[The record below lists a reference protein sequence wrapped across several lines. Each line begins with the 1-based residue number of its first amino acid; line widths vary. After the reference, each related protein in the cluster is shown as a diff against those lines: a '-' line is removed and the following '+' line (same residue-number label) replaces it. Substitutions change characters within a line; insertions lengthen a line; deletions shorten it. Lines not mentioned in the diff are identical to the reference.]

1 MKHLIN
7 EHIRALNPPKT
18 DLLNHDKGV
27 FLDKSELPYGPSPL
41 VIQEMIKVATTVNR
55 YPEILH
61 HSLRAAIAN
70 YTNSRKEQI
79 FVGNGSDAII
89 ELLLKIFVKFGE
101 NVLIPIPTF
110 FVYQYATKIVGGNP
124 ILVNRLDDFGLDVPS
139 LLQKVTPEVKLIFIA
154 NPNNPTAN
162 SVSREI
168 ILNILNEVNCIVVV
182 DECYYEFC
190 QETVIDLVDQYPNLV
205 VLRSFSKSFGLAGL
219 RVGYGIA
226 NETIVDYLYRVAKP
240 FSVNAIALAA
250 AAVALKDI
258 DYVNSNIQKICQ
270 EREIMAKNLAQ
281 LGCFVYP
288 SSTNFLFMGTHSL
301 GIPSRQ
307 LVQALQD
314 KQIFVQDCG
323 LQAGLDEY
331 FFKVSIGTPA
341 NNHALIKGMEDIV
354 QIRPNQTTTLGGN

>member
-1 MKHLIN
+1 
-7 EHIRALNPPKT
+7 
-18 DLLNHDKGV
+18 
-27 FLDKSELPYGPSPL
+27 
-41 VIQEMIKVATTVNR
+41 
-55 YPEILH
+55 
-61 HSLRAAIAN
+61 
-70 YTNSRKEQI
+70 
-79 FVGNGSDAII
+79 
-89 ELLLKIFVKFGE
+89 
-101 NVLIPIPTF
+101 
-110 FVYQYATKIVGGNP
+110 
-124 ILVNRLDDFGLDVPS
+124 LVNRLDDFGLDVPS

-240 FSVNAIALAA
+240 FAVNAIALAA
-250 AAVALKDI
+250 ATTAIKDI

-270 EREIMAKNLAQ
+270 EREIMAQNLAQ

-288 SSTNFLFMGTHSL
+288 SSTNFLFIGTHSL

-331 FFKVSIGTPA
+331 CFKISIGTPA
-341 NNHALIKGMEDIV
+341 DNQALIKGMKEV
-354 QIRPNQTTTLGGN
+354 LQMAP

>member
-1 MKHLIN
+1 
-7 EHIRALNPPKT
+7 
-18 DLLNHDKGV
+18 
-27 FLDKSELPYGPSPL
+27 
-41 VIQEMIKVATTVNR
+41 MIKAATTVNR

-124 ILVNRLDDFGLDVPS
+124 IFVNRLDDFRLDVPS

-162 SVSREI
+162 YVSREI
-168 ILNILNEVNCIVVV
+168 ILKILNEVDCIVVV

-250 AAVALKDI
+250 AAVALKDM

-270 EREIMAKNLAQ
+270 ERELMAENLAQ

-288 SSTNFLFMGTHSL
+288 SSTNFLFMGSHSL

-314 KQIFVQDCG
+314 KQIFIQDCG

-331 FFKVSIGTPA
+331 FFKVSKIFINIFSNKTDCRSFFNFFGKFPF
-341 NNHALIKGMEDIV
+341 IKRFGFNSFI
-354 QIRPNQTTTLGGN
+354 

>member
-7 EHIRALNPPKT
+7 EHIRALNAPKT

-41 VIQEMIKVATTVNR
+41 VIQEMIKAATTVNR

-61 HSLRAAIAN
+61 HSLRAAIAD
-70 YTNSRKEQI
+70 YTKSRKEQI

-89 ELLLKIFVKFGE
+89 ELLLKMFVKFGE
-101 NVLIPIPTF
+101 SVLIPIPTF

-124 ILVNRLDDFGLDVPS
+124 IFVNRLDDFGLNVPS

-162 SVSREI
+162 SVPREV
-168 ILNILNEVNCIVVV
+168 ILKILHEVDCIVVV

-258 DYVNSNIQKICQ
+258 DYVSSNIQKICQ

-288 SSTNFLFMGTHSL
+288 SSTNFLFIGTHSL

-307 LVQALQD
+307 LVQALQE

-331 FFKVSIGTPA
+331 FFKVSIGTP
-341 NNHALIKGMEDIV
+341 ED
-354 QIRPNQTTTLGGN
+354 NQTLFKGLKEVIPMAQ

>member
-7 EHIRALNPPKT
+7 EHIRALNPPKA
-18 DLLNHDKGV
+18 DLLNHDRGV

-41 VIQEMIKVATTVNR
+41 VIQEMIKAATTVNR

-124 ILVNRLDDFGLDVPS
+124 IFVNRLDDFRLDVPS

-162 SVSREI
+162 YVSREI
-168 ILNILNEVNCIVVV
+168 ILKILNEVDCIVVV

-226 NETIVDYLYRVAKP
+226 NETIIDYLYRVAKP

-250 AAVALKDI
+250 AVVAFIQLE
-258 DYVNSNIQKICQ
+258 VN
-270 EREIMAKNLAQ
+270 
-281 LGCFVYP
+281 
-288 SSTNFLFMGTHSL
+288 
-301 GIPSRQ
+301 
-307 LVQALQD
+307 
-314 KQIFVQDCG
+314 
-323 LQAGLDEY
+323 
-331 FFKVSIGTPA
+331 
-341 NNHALIKGMEDIV
+341 LIRHV
-354 QIRPNQTTTLGGN
+354 RRC

>member
-27 FLDKSELPYGPSPL
+27 FLDKSELPYAPSPL
-41 VIQEMIKVATTVNR
+41 VIQEMIKTATTVNR

-89 ELLLKIFVKFGE
+89 ELLLRIFVKFGE

-168 ILNILNEVNCIVVV
+168 ILNILNEVDCIVVV

-250 AAVALKDI
+250 ATTAIKDI
-258 DYVNSNIQKICQ
+258 DYVNFNIQKICQ
-270 EREIMAKNLAQ
+270 EREIMAQNLAQ

-288 SSTNFLFMGTHSL
+288 SSTNFLFIGTHSL

-307 LVQALQD
+307 LVQSLQD

-341 NNHALIKGMEDIV
+341 NNQALIKGMEDII